1 MTNGHNHMDT
11 RFIAIENLRSL
22 GNRTP
27 TDGQIQKELERMAT
41 QNEMALRELFAG
53 NRKLR

>member
-1 MTNGHNHMDT
+1 MTNEYSPMDT

-27 TDGQIQKELERMAT
+27 TDDQIQKELERMDT